1 MSREPIQLRAGAR
14 RPRTLER
21 LGTDVAAD
29 EELLAIVVGDRV
41 AVPRVARRL
50 LDRFGSLAAVTA
62 AAPIELQVAGLSH
75 AAALRVSACA
85 EIGRRA
91 ARAWPADP
99 WSIRTP
105 TDVAEPLID
114 AMGALEREELRV
126 LLLDT
131 KNVVTAER
139 TVYRGNLAGSSV
151 RIGEVFRD
159 AVRACAAAV
168 IVAHNHPS
176 GDPSP
181 SGEDL
186 RITAELAE
194 AGRLLDIELLDHL
207 VIGRGRWTSL
217 RALGALGQ
225 PPAGTIRESTPA
237 AWSTRYSSPSES
249 TPKLLIVAPLS
260 STTGGARAVPSSGA
274 VASEGMPNTM
284 PLQ

>member
-1 MSREPIQLRAGAR
+1 MTHEPIPIPLPTR
-14 RPRTLER
+14 RGRVRPPSER
-21 LGTDVAAD
+21 LDRHGPDAPED
-29 EELLAIVVGDRV
+29 EELLALVIGERV
-41 AVPRVARRL
+41 AARRVARRL
-50 LDRFGSLAAVTA
+50 LDRFGSLAGVAHA
-62 AAPIELQVAGLSH
+62 LPIELRIAGVSQ

-85 EIGRRA
+85 EMGRRV
-91 ARAWPADP
+91 ARTWPSDP
-99 WSIRTP
+99 WLIRTP
-105 TDVAEPLID
+105 TDVAEPLVD

-151 RIGEVFRD
+151 RVGEVYRD
-159 AVRACAAAV
+159 AVRTCAAAI

-176 GDPSP
+176 GDPAP

-207 VIGRGRWTSL
+207 VIGRGRWSSM

-225 PPAGTIRESTPA
+225 PPTIRKRVPA
-237 AWSTRYSSPSES
+237 PTSVR
-249 TPKLLIVAPLS
+249 
-260 STTGGARAVPSSGA
+260 
-274 VASEGMPNTM
+274 
-284 PLQ
+284 

>member
-1 MSREPIQLRAGAR
+1 MTQQPILGAPLPLPIDR
-14 RPRTLER
+14 RPAQLAAQALER
-21 LGTDVAAD
+21 HGPEATAD
-29 EELLAIVVGDRV
+29 EILLALVVGDRV
-41 AVPRVARRL
+41 AAPRIARRL
-50 LDRFGSLAAVTA
+50 LDRFGSLAGVARAV
-62 AAPIELQVAGLSH
+62 PLELRVAGLSP

-85 EIGRRA
+85 ELGRRV
-91 ARAWPADP
+91 ARTWPSNP
-99 WSIRTP
+99 WLIRTP
-105 TDVAEPLID
+105 TDVAEPLVD

-151 RIGEVFRD
+151 RVGEVYRD
-159 AVRACAAAV
+159 AVRACAAAI

-176 GDPSP
+176 GDPGP

-217 RALGALGQ
+217 RAVGALAQ
-225 PPAGTIRESTPA
+225 PPATIRERTPPA
-237 AWSTRYSSPSES
+237 MSVT
-249 TPKLLIVAPLS
+249 
-260 STTGGARAVPSSGA
+260 
-274 VASEGMPNTM
+274 
-284 PLQ
+284 

>member
-1 MSREPIQLRAGAR
+1 MTREPIPIHPR
-14 RPRTLER
+14 RQRQPELER
-21 LGTDVAAD
+21 LGSEAAPD
-29 EELLAIVVGDRV
+29 QELLALALGDGATVQRT
-41 AVPRVARRL
+41 ARRL
-50 LDRFGSLAAVTA
+50 LDRFGSLVGVAQ
-62 AAPIELQVAGLSH
+62 AAPAELQVAGVSR
-75 AAALRVSACA
+75 AAALRISACV
-85 EIGRRA
+85 ELGRRA
-91 ARAWPADP
+91 ARTWPADP
-99 WSIRTP
+99 WLIRTP
-105 TDVAEPLID
+105 TDVAEPLVD

-151 RIGEVFRD
+151 RVGEVYRD
-159 AVRACAAAV
+159 AVRLCAAAV

-207 VIGRGRWTSL
+207 VIGRGRWSSL

-225 PPAGTIRESTPA
+225 PPPTIR
-237 AWSTRYSSPSES
+237 
-249 TPKLLIVAPLS
+249 
-260 STTGGARAVPSSGA
+260 
-274 VASEGMPNTM
+274 
-284 PLQ
+284 